1 MRSKYVVFFD
11 GYCGLCNRSVD
22 VLIKSD
28 TQRKFQ
34 YNPLQGEY
42 IKTLDVDIDLNNLK
56 TLYVYDGCKLISKT
70 KAWRTLA
77 DELGGV
83 WGMLATISRVIPV
96 FILDFV
102 YDLIAKSRYRIFGER
117 SSCRMPTPEERDL
130 FID

>member
-1 MRSKYVVFFD
+1 MQSKYVVFFD

-22 VLIKSD
+22 FLIQKD

-34 YNPLQGEY
+34 YSPLQGEY
-42 IKTLDVDIDLNNLK
+42 IKTLDVNIDLKNLK
-56 TLYVYDGCKLISKT
+56 TLYVYDGQRLLSKT

-83 WGMLATISRVIPV
+83 WGMLATISRVIPI